1 MIYKIIQNNRTLTV
15 RNIPV
20 LQAEN
25 SEGNDGAIN
34 DFNVRKSHDFKVRN
48 LAIPK
53 ANDNAAISTEAERT
67 GHHSRWK

>member
-1 MIYKIIQNNRTLTV
+1 MIYKIIQNNRMLTA

-25 SEGNDGAIN
+25 SEGNDRAIN
-34 DFNVRKSHDFKVRN
+34 DFNVSKFHDFRVRN

-53 ANDNAAISTEAERT
+53 ANNNAAISTEVERT
-67 GHHSRWK
+67 GRHSRWK